1 MVHLSLDMLVRP
13 EQTREIV
20 GALGALVRRARHDR
34 GCLHADLC
42 QVVDQPSRLFV
53 RSEWNDEVALK
64 RYVRSPDF
72 TQLLAILDM
81 AAEPP
86 ALEFT
91 LGGTTRG
98 LDYVAEIRAA

>member
-1 MVHLSLDMLVRP
+1 MLVRP
-13 EQTREIV
+13 EQTREIT
-20 GALGALVRRARHDR
+20 GALGALVRRARQDR

-42 QVVDQPSRLFV
+42 QVVGQPHHLLV
-53 RSEWNDEVALK
+53 RSDWSDENALK
-64 RYVRSPDF
+64 RYVRSRDF

-81 AAEPP
+81 AVEPP